1 MKNSNKKKSFTL
13 QGSFK
18 NIRGTS
24 IGDSKRCKEM
34 WFNNNMSK
42 DFICIQEAKAK
53 SFDQISH
60 WLPFSWHDN
69 IRTNFFEDDGHAHG
83 VCSQLLIPTLASKL

>member
-1 MKNSNKKKSFTL
+1 
-13 QGSFK
+13 
-18 NIRGTS
+18 
-24 IGDSKRCKEM
+24 M

-42 DFICIQEAKAK
+42 GFICIQEAKAK

-83 VCSQLLIPTLASKL
+83 GVFTAINPNSDIKIISHKAIVIGRVQALEFK